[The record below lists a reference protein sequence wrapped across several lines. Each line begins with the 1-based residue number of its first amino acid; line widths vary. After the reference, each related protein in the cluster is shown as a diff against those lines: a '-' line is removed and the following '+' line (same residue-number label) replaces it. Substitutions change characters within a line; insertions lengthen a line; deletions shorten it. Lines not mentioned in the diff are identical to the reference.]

1 MRDKLQLMICIFT
14 QEDGE
19 QGGGEIGES
28 VGENTTKT

>member
-1 MRDKLQLMICIFT
+1 MRDKLHHMICIFT

-19 QGGGEIGES
+19 QGDGEFGES